1 MITKSLLVDSKTCS
15 EDMADKWIDALNQVC
30 EKYEINT
37 ALRIAGFL
45 SQCGHESVGFRYTVE
60 NFNYSAARLLM
71 VFPHYFNADSAKNYE
86 YKPEKI
92 ANRVYANRMGNEDE
106 ASGDGWQYRGRGL
119 IQLTGKDSYAAFSM
133 AADNNSLVEPD
144 LLEQPELAAM
154 SAGWYWSTRKIN
166 SLADAQDV
174 LGMTKRINGGT
185 NGLDDRQIRYS
196 RLIEYYSK

>member
-45 SQCGHESVGFRYTVE
+45 SQCGHESGGFRYTVE

-133 AADNNSLVEPD
+133 AADNNSLVDPD

-174 LGMTKRINGGT
+174 LGMTKRVNGGT

>member
-45 SQCGHESVGFRYTVE
+45 SQCGHESGGFRYTVE

-106 ASGDGWQYRGRGL
+106 ASGDGWKYRGRGL

-185 NGLDDRQIRYS
+185 NGLDDRQMRYS

>member
-45 SQCGHESVGFRYTVE
+45 SQCGHESGGFRYTVE

-71 VFPHYFNADSAKNYE
+71 VFPHYFNANSAKNYE

-185 NGLDDRQIRYS
+185 NGLDDRQMRYS

>member
-45 SQCGHESVGFRYTVE
+45 SQCGHESGGFRYTVE

-185 NGLDDRQIRYS
+185 NGLDDRQMRYS

>member
-45 SQCGHESVGFRYTVE
+45 SQCGHESGGFRYTVE

>member
-30 EKYEINT
+30 ERYEINT
-37 ALRIAGFL
+37 ALRTAGFL
-45 SQCGHESVGFRYTVE
+45 SQCGHESGGFRYTVE

-185 NGLDDRQIRYS
+185 NGLDDRQMRYS

>member
-45 SQCGHESVGFRYTVE
+45 SQCGHESGGFRYTVE

-106 ASGDGWQYRGRGL
+106 ASGDGWKYRGRGL

-166 SLADAQDV
+166 NLADAQDV
-174 LGMTKRINGGT
+174 LGMTKRVNGGI
-185 NGLDDRQIRYS
+185 NGLDDRQMRYS

>member
-45 SQCGHESVGFRYTVE
+45 SQCGHESGGFRYTVE

-92 ANRVYANRMGNEDE
+92 ANRVYASRMGNEDE
-106 ASGDGWQYRGRGL
+106 ASGDGWKYRGRGL

-166 SLADAQDV
+166 NLADAQDV

-185 NGLDDRQIRYS
+185 NGLDDRQMRYS

>member
-1 MITKSLLVDSKTCS
+1 
-15 EDMADKWIDALNQVC
+15 
-30 EKYEINT
+30 
-37 ALRIAGFL
+37 
-45 SQCGHESVGFRYTVE
+45 
-60 NFNYSAARLLM
+60 
-71 VFPHYFNADSAKNYE
+71 
-86 YKPEKI
+86 
-92 ANRVYANRMGNEDE
+92 MGNEDE

>member
-45 SQCGHESVGFRYTVE
+45 SQCGHESGGFRYTVE

-174 LGMTKRINGGT
+174 LGMTKRVNGGI
-185 NGLDDRQIRYS
+185 NGLDDRQMRYS

>member
-15 EDMADKWIDALNQVC
+15 EEMADKFIDALNQVC

-45 SQCGHESVGFRYTVE
+45 SQCGHESGGFRYTVE

>member
-45 SQCGHESVGFRYTVE
+45 SQCGHESGGFRYTVE

-174 LGMTKRINGGT
+174 LGITKRINGGT
-185 NGLDDRQIRYS
+185 NGLDDRQMRYS

>member
-45 SQCGHESVGFRYTVE
+45 SQCGHESGGFRYTVE

-106 ASGDGWQYRGRGL
+106 ASGDGWKYRGRGL

-166 SLADAQDV
+166 NLADAQDV

-185 NGLDDRQIRYS
+185 NGLDDRQMRYS